1 MVMMFIFIW
10 WCGRQLDEI
19 VFMIIKNF
27 MKLIF
32 LDTHENGT
40 FDILLNDNYVYFD
53 ENVNFLEIF

>member
-1 MVMMFIFIW
+1 
-10 WCGRQLDEI
+10 
-19 VFMIIKNF
+19 